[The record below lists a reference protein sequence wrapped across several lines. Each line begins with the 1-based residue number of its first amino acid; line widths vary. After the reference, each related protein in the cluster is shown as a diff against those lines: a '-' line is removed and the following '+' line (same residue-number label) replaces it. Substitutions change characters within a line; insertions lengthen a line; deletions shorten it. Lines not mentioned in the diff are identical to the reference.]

1 MPMLAHARISSLGYL
16 CMHRPRKG
24 SCYGICH
31 RLMYSPIFCVIVRR
45 HLVRILSTFQLRAR
59 LQNSRVFFFS
69 KWFRVEQEQR
79 KSLTRANMRTRKARE
94 KKTSLPSLALR
105 CQFLLRRSAK

>member
-1 MPMLAHARISSLGYL
+1 MLRHNADASPCSYFELGLPVYAPTPKKVVVMVFAISS
-16 CMHRPRKG
+16 CIHQ
-24 SCYGICH
+24 
-31 RLMYSPIFCVIVRR
+31 FFVIVRR

-59 LQNSRVFFFS
+59 LQNSRVFFFL

-94 KKTSLPSLALR
+94 KKKHLSPV
-105 CQFLLRRSAK
+105 